1 MLNGFGEINAGG
13 NQGNGLAFHP
23 LRSRKSLYAT
33 GTGNKHCPNEP
44 LDSYAVFTLNLTLL
58 LA

>member
-1 MLNGFGEINAGG
+1 MGLVKLMLGG

-23 LRSRKSLYAT
+23 RRSRKSLYAT

-44 LDSYAVFTLNLTLL
+44 LGSYAVFTLTLL
-58 LA
+58 VA

>member
-1 MLNGFGEINAGG
+1 MGFGEINAGG

-23 LRSRKSLYAT
+23 RRSRKSLYAT

-44 LDSYAVFTLNLTLL
+44 LGSYAVFTLTLL
-58 LA
+58 VA